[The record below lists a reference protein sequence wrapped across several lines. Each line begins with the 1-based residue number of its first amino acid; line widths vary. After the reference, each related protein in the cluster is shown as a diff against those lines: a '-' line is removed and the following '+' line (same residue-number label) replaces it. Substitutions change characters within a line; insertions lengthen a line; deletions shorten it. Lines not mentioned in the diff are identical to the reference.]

1 MPFQTTQTLIR
12 TVTTDSYCYVTKN
25 YGPAGNNPVKNILG
39 GAPLVGS
46 ILGQKK
52 QTTQCG
58 KARAI
63 ETSSVRGLD
72 AADKLLIS
80 PSAAS
85 SAVGDFRALFAF
97 RNRAQPHIFQSQNQ
111 FFTETKQPTK
121 HTDNATYQ
129 SD

>member
-72 AADKLLIS
+72 AAEKLLIS
-80 PSAAS
+80 PSATLPDDDARGGEPAS
-85 SAVGDFRALFAF
+85 QLVGLLK
-97 RNRAQPHIFQSQNQ
+97 
-111 FFTETKQPTK
+111 TG
-121 HTDNATYQ
+121 DN
-129 SD
+129 